1 MRSKTIEKEYEVTF
15 WTEPTR
21 FRLGRIEKRYFKART
36 MSEAVYDAEDK
47 HPDWS
52 IIAVKEVKKNL

>member
-1 MRSKTIEKEYEVTF
+1 MKDYRKTYEVTY

-36 MSEAVYDAEDK
+36 ESEAVYDAEDM

-52 IIAVKEVKKNL
+52 VIAVKEEGEGK

>member
-47 HPDWS
+47 YPDWS
-52 IIAVKEVKKNL
+52 IIAVKEMSRGR